1 MEKIISMKAV
11 VENGEERLE
20 FITILY
26 KLKDDRKVLLE
37 FYMTDNDLVHTKVS
51 SVIDRDISKANSFE
65 QIKNIID
72 TFTDF
77 SGNYLVNEV
86 IHNDLLSKLI
96 RDELVPIKPLND
108 SGFYFYVD
116 NLDFKASFYD
126 AFYVESGKGLKSVE
140 FEFPSGRK
148 QTIVLTSKNDPTKED
163 KIFFFERSR

>member
-1 MEKIISMKAV
+1 MEKIISMKAI

-20 FITILY
+20 FITTVY

-37 FYMTDNDLVHTKVS
+37 FYVTDNDLIHTKVS
-51 SVIDRDISKANSFE
+51 NVIDRDISKINSLN
-65 QIKNIID
+65 QIKNIIN

-77 SGNYLVNEV
+77 SGYSLVNEV

-96 RDELVPIKPLND
+96 RDELIPIRPLSV

-116 NLDFKASFYD
+116 NLDFKASFYE
-126 AFYVESGKGLKSVE
+126 AFYFESSKGLKSVE

-163 KIFFFERSR
+163 KIFYFERSR